1 MEIDELL
8 TRFPK
13 KRPILDDDVAK
24 IYQIEYKKNR
34 NGETRA
40 SSLAQ
45 KLEGWMHNNVA
56 KSFNPNTSDVC
67 DTLEI
72 GAGTLNQ
79 LPFESLSGDYD
90 IIEPMVSLYED
101 SQFFSRLRNCYTDIS
116 EIPTSINYNRIISVA
131 VLEHLDDLPTVVK
144 QSIRHLKSD
153 GVFACGIPSE
163 GGFLW
168 GLAWRLTTGLEYRIR
183 TGFNY
188 GKLMQHEHLN
198 EAWEIEKIL
207 RYFFKDVSVKR
218 FGLGMHFSLYTFI
231 ECTNPIIL
239 D

>member
-131 VLEHLDDLPTVVK
+131 
-144 QSIRHLKSD
+144 
-153 GVFACGIPSE
+153 
-163 GGFLW
+163 
-168 GLAWRLTTGLEYRIR
+168 
-183 TGFNY
+183 
-188 GKLMQHEHLN
+188 
-198 EAWEIEKIL
+198 
-207 RYFFKDVSVKR
+207 R
-218 FGLGMHFSLYTFI
+218 F
-231 ECTNPIIL
+231 
-239 D
+239 